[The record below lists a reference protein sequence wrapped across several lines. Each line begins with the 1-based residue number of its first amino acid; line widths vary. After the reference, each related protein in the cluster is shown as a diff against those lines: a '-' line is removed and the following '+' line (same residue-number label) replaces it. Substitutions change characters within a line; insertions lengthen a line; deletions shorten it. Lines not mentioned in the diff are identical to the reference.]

1 MNRALLRALLVT
13 IPLCTDAI
21 AGAPPQYVAIDL
33 GPIEEPGMSLY
44 LQSPGVVQIPEDP
57 AALPS
62 LGASPPGNII
72 TSEFR
77 TTQAVGSSNF
87 PGGAVH
93 AVTWTWEFNGHVT
106 ITDLGV
112 LPGAPAHSWSQA
124 NSFTRNGMIVG
135 ASIAAFA
142 SVHGGP
148 TVHAFLY
155 AGRIIDLNTLAGVGY
170 DSAAYA
176 LNDSLEIVGQSDAV
190 AASGSVEQRAF
201 IYAKGVMYDANS
213 LLINTV
219 AAPLTNAVGIDCQG
233 NVAAVADPVIEQH
246 GGRTTHHFYPARA
259 CPAALA
265 GLVRTS
271 IEAPHVAVQTVRLLV
286 SACDKRI
293 RWTGWLAVHRGSSRQ

>member
-1 MNRALLRALLVT
+1 MNRCWLRALLVT

-21 AGAPPQYVAIDL
+21 AGTPPQYMAIDL
-33 GPIEEPGMSLY
+33 GPIEEPGMGLE
-44 LQSPGVVQIPEDP
+44 LLSPGVVQIPEDP

-87 PGGAVH
+87 PGGGVH
-93 AVTWTWEFNGHVT
+93 AVSWTWAFNGQMT

-112 LPGAPAHSWSQA
+112 LPGAPVHSWSQA

-148 TVHAFLY
+148 AVHAFLY
-155 AGRIIDLNTLAGVGY
+155 AGRIIDLNTLAGVAY

-176 LNDSLEIVGQSDAV
+176 VNDSLEIVGQSDIVAGGGAV
-190 AASGSVEQRAF
+190 EKHAF

-213 LLINTV
+213 LLVNTV
-219 AAPLTNAVGIDCQG
+219 LAPLTNAVGIDCQG
-233 NVAAVADPVIEQH
+233 NVAAVADPVIEQN
-246 GGRTTHHFYPARA
+246 GGRTTHHF
-259 CPAALA
+259 L
-265 GLVRTS
+265 LVR
-271 IEAPHVAVQTVRLLV
+271 QG
-286 SACDKRI
+286 SARDC
-293 RWTGWLAVHRGSSRQ
+293 HS